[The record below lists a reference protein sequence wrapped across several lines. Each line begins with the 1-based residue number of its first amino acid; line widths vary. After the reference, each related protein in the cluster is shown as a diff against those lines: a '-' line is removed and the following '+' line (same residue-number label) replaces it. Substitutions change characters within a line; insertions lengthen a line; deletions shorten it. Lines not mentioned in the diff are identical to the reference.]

1 MKNNIKL
8 LALLA
13 AGSMMVASC
22 GGAKNSEN
30 VSSGSAETENT
41 EVKSEAQQR
50 PSPLRKLEGTIGS
63 ATVAIQYGAPS
74 VKGRVVWG
82 DLVPYNE
89 VWRTGANEAT
99 FVDLSSDVTVEG
111 QELKA
116 GRYSLFTIPKS
127 SGKWTV
133 IFNSEWDLEHGHFQ
147 YKQENDVLR
156 VESMPEWA
164 NESQEQLTIAI
175 ESPGIVVRWEKLKL
189 PIAIQ

>member
-1 MKNNIKL
+1 MKKTNILMVVSL
-8 LALLA
+8 L
-13 AGSMMVASC
+13 AGSMFFSSC
-22 GGAKNSEN
+22 GGEKNSD
-30 VSSGSAETENT
+30 SSETEG
-41 EVKSEAQQR
+41 SEMQELPAQDQR
-50 PSPLRKLEGTIGS
+50 SSPLRSLEGTIGES
-63 ATVAIQYGAPS
+63 NVLIQYGAPS
-74 VKGRVVWG
+74 VKGRVIWG

-99 FVDLSSDVTVEG
+99 FVDFNADVKVEG

-156 VESMPEWA
+156 VESTPQWA
-164 NESQEQLTIAI
+164 DQSQEQLSIAI
-175 ESPGIVVRWEKLKL
+175 ESPGIVVRWEKLIL
-189 PIAIQ
+189 PIVIE